1 MKASDLTTIIASLVV
16 QKVPTFLWGA
26 PGIGKSSIVK
36 QISKEKGI
44 GFIDLRLSLMD
55 PTDLKGVPFYDK
67 ESHTALWAPPA
78 FLPREGEGI
87 LFLDELNSAP
97 PSVQAS
103 AYQLI
108 LDRKVGEYELPDGWA
123 IVAAGNREGDR
134 GVTYRMPA
142 PLANRFV
149 HFEMEVNVDDWRDW
163 AYKNTL
169 DERIISYI
177 SFKNEHLFTFDAKSD
192 NKSFATP
199 RSWEYVHNILKSDIS
214 EELILSALSGA
225 VGKDVS
231 VGFLSFSKVMNKLP
245 DIENILAC
253 AKSPDGDDNNIYSEE
268 VDVLYAL
275 STGLVSKLLQK
286 NTEERLDNLLRYTL
300 DLKSE
305 FAVMIV
311 QDLQRN
317 GVTMEHSQV
326 FKKWV
331 QKFAYLLS

>member
-1 MKASDLTTIIASLVV
+1 MRAKDLTQSLSALVE

-36 QISKEKGI
+36 QIAKDANVA
-44 GFIDLRLSLMD
+44 FIDLRLALMD
-55 PTDLKGVPFYDK
+55 PTDLKGIPFYDK

-78 FLPREGEGI
+78 FLPRDGEGI

-97 PSVQAS
+97 PSVQSS

-108 LDRKVGEYELPDGWA
+108 LDRKVGEYELPEGWA

-149 HFEMEVNVDDWRDW
+149 HFELEVDVNDWRDW
-163 AYKNTL
+163 AYKSEL
-169 DERIISYI
+169 DERIIAYVSY
-177 SFKNEHLFTFDAKSD
+177 KNEHLFTFDAKSD
-192 NKSFATP
+192 VKSFATP
-199 RSWEYVHNILKSDIS
+199 RSWEYVGNVLKSSLPQNLLLDTIS
-214 EELILSALSGA
+214 GTVGRDVA
-225 VGKDVS
+225 VS
-231 VGFLSFSKVMNKLP
+231 FLSFMKVMNRLP
-245 DIENILAC
+245 NIENILN
-253 AKSPDGDDNNIYSEE
+253 AKSQEHSDE

-275 STGLVSKLLQK
+275 SAGLVSSYLKRGD
-286 NTEERLDNLLRYTL
+286 EETLDNLLAYTL
-300 DLKSE
+300 EMKSE

-317 GVTMEHSQV
+317 GVDMQHSEV

-331 QKFAYLLS
+331 SKFAYLLA

>member
-1 MKASDLTTIIASLVV
+1 MKASNLISVITSLSK

-36 QISKEKGI
+36 QVADSLGI
-44 GFIDLRLSLMD
+44 CFIDLRLALMD
-55 PTDLKGVPFYDK
+55 PTDLKGIPFYDK
-67 ESHTALWAPPA
+67 QSHSALWAPPA
-78 FLPREGEGI
+78 FLPRDGDGI

-123 IVAAGNREGDR
+123 IVSAGNRESDR
-134 GVTYRMPA
+134 GVTYRMPS

-149 HFEMEVNVDDWRDW
+149 HFDMEVDVDDWRFW
-163 AYKNTL
+163 AYEKAL
-169 DERIISYI
+169 DESIIAYISY
-177 SFKNEHLFTFDAKSD
+177 KNEHLFTFDSKSD
-192 NKSFATP
+192 VKSFATP
-199 RSWEYVHNILKSDIS
+199 RSWEYVNRILKSKIS
-214 EELILSALSGA
+214 DELLLDSISGA
-225 VGKDVS
+225 VGKDVA
-231 VGFLSFSKVMNKLP
+231 VGFLSFKKVMNKLP
-245 DIENILAC
+245 DINQILC
-253 AKSPDGDDNNIYSEE
+253 TGEGEYRDE

-275 STGLVSKLLQK
+275 SIGLVSGVLRDE
-286 NTEERLDNLLRYTL
+286 NDEIIDNVLNYTL

-317 GVTMEHSQV
+317 GISMEHSDI

-331 QKFAYLLS
+331 ERFSYLLV

>member
-1 MKASDLTTIIASLVV
+1 MRASELSKTIESLIE

-36 QISKEKGI
+36 QIADDKAI
-44 GFIDLRLSLMD
+44 GFIDLRLALMD
-55 PTDLKGVPFYDK
+55 PTDLKGIPFYDK

-78 FLPREGEGI
+78 FLPRDGEGI

-108 LDRKVGEYELPDGWA
+108 LDRRVGEYELPAGWA

-149 HFEMEVNVDDWRDW
+149 HFEMEVDVNDWRLW
-163 AYKNTL
+163 AYKKGV

-177 SFKNEHLFTFDAKSD
+177 AYKNEHLFTFDAKSD
-192 NKSFATP
+192 IKSFATP
-199 RSWEYVHNILKSDIS
+199 RSWEYVNSILKSSIS
-214 EELILSALSGA
+214 EELLLSTLSGA
-225 VGKDVS
+225 VGREVA
-231 VGFLSFSKVMNKLP
+231 VGFLSFAKVMSRIP
-245 DIENILAC
+245 DIKKILKTGEGEYC
-253 AKSPDGDDNNIYSEE
+253 DE

-275 STGLVSKLLQK
+275 STGLVSALLREYTDE
-286 NTEERLDNLLRYTL
+286 NLDNLLAYTL
-300 DLKSE
+300 GLKSE
-305 FAVMIV
+305 FAVMVV

-317 GVTMEHSQV
+317 GITMEHSDI
-326 FKKWV
+326 FKEWV
-331 QKFAYLLS
+331 KKFAYLLE